1 MEELYLSVFIRLR
14 NVRKRLRKNKKSNQV
29 VQKNT

>member
-1 MEELYLSVFIRLR
+1 MEKLYLSVFIRLR